1 MMIRRATSTDIETLV
16 GIEDRAF
23 DPTDRLSRRSFR
35 YLLTKAHGALLVAE
49 KHGQVKGYAAVL
61 VNAGTALA
69 RLYSFAVDATCRQ
82 QGIGHALLGAAEALA
97 EESGGVCL
105 RTEVRKD
112 NESAIQLLD
121 RRGYRR
127 FGVLLAHYDDDMDA
141 LRYEKT
147 VASPHG
153 ESVRVPY
160 YQQTMDFT
168 CGPAALMMAM
178 QALDPALTL
187 DRKLETRLWRESTTI
202 FMTSGHGGCGPYG
215 MALSAYHRDFD
226 VEVYVNTATAL
237 FIDSVRNPEKKE
249 VMRLVEEDF
258 LEEIRSSSI
267 LVHDTGLSLGE
278 LEDHFRNGWIPV
290 VLISSYRIYQE
301 KFPHWLVVT
310 GFDERYIYVHDPL
323 LEPERGITFV
333 DRVNM
338 PILKREF
345 ERMTRY
351 GKVGQ
356 KAALVLRK
364 RTTTPDIPP
373 PDTVS

>member
-1 MMIRRATSTDIETLV
+1 MIRTATAADIETLL
-16 GIEDRAF
+16 GIEDRSF
-23 DPTDRLSRRSFR
+23 DPTDRLSRRNFR

-49 KHGQVKGYAAVL
+49 EEERVRGYAAVL
-61 VNAGTALA
+61 LSAGTALA
-69 RLYSFAVDATCRQ
+69 RLYSFAVEEEFRQ
-82 QGIGHALLGAAEALA
+82 RGVGNTLLNAAEELA
-97 EESGGVCL
+97 EKLGGASL

-112 NESAIQLLD
+112 NGPAIRLLK

-127 FGVLLAHYDDDMDA
+127 FGILLAYYDDDMDA

-178 QALDPALTL
+178 QALDPDLTL

-226 VEVYVNTATAL
+226 VEVYLNAATSL
-237 FIDSVRNPEKKE
+237 FIDSVRSPEKKV

-267 LVHDTGLSLGE
+267 LVHDNGLSLGE
-278 LEDHFRNGWIPV
+278 LEERFRSGWIPV

-323 LEPERGITFV
+323 VEPDRGITIV

-338 PILKREF
+338 PIPRKEF

-364 RTTTPDIPP
+364 KNPNP
-373 PDTVS
+373 

>member
-1 MMIRRATSTDIETLV
+1 MIRFGTAADIETLV
-16 GIEDRAF
+16 YIEERSF
-23 DPTDRLSRRSFR
+23 DQTDRLSRRNFR
-35 YLLTKAHGALLVAE
+35 YLLTKAHGDLLVAE
-49 KHGQVKGYAAVL
+49 KEGLVRGYAAVL
-61 VNAGTALA
+61 LSAGTALA
-69 RLYSFAVDATCRQ
+69 RLYSFAVEEESRQ
-82 QGIGHALLGAAEALA
+82 HGIGNALLEAAENLA
-97 EESGGVCL
+97 EKSGGACL

-112 NESAIQLLD
+112 NDPTCRLLK
-121 RRGYRR
+121 RRSYRR
-127 FGVLLAHYDDDMDA
+127 FGVLLAYYDDDMDA

-147 VASPHG
+147 VASPHE
-153 ESVRVPY
+153 ESLRVPY
-160 YQQTMDFT
+160 YQQTLDFT

-178 QALDPALTL
+178 QALDPGIVLN
-187 DRKLETRLWRESTTI
+187 RKLETRLWRESTTI

-215 MALSAYHRDFD
+215 MALSAYHRSFD
-226 VEVYVNTATAL
+226 VEVYLNTATSL
-237 FIDSVRNPEKKE
+237 FIDSVRSPEKKV

-267 LVHDTGLSLGE
+267 LVHDNGVSLGE
-278 LEDHFRNGWIPV
+278 LEERFRDGWIPV

-323 LEPERGITFV
+323 VESERGITFV

-338 PILKREF
+338 PIPKKEF

-364 RTTTPDIPP
+364 KATVPNTLPPRTTP
-373 PDTVS
+373 

>member
-1 MMIRRATSTDIETLV
+1 MIRPGTAADLETLLC
-16 GIEDRAF
+16 IEKRSF
-23 DPTDRLSRRSFR
+23 DHTDRLSRRNFR
-35 YLLTKAHGALLVAE
+35 YLLTKAHGALLVAT
-49 KHGQVKGYAAVL
+49 KGGRVRGYTAVL
-61 VNAGTALA
+61 LSTGTALA
-69 RLYSFAVDATCRQ
+69 RLYSFAVEEESRR
-82 QGIGHALLGAAEALA
+82 QGIGNDLLEAAEHLA
-97 EESGGVCL
+97 EESGGACL

-112 NESAIQLLD
+112 NDATCRLLQ

-127 FGVLLAHYDDDMDA
+127 FGVLLAYYDDDMDA

-147 VASPHG
+147 VASPHE

-160 YQQTMDFT
+160 YQQTLDFT

-178 QALDPALTL
+178 QALDPGIVL

-215 MALSAYHRDFD
+215 MALSAYHRAFD
-226 VEVYVNTATAL
+226 VEVYVNTATSL
-237 FIDSVRNPEKKE
+237 FIDSVRSPEKKV

-258 LEEIRSSSI
+258 LEEIRCSSI
-267 LVHDTGLSLGE
+267 VVHDNGLSLGE
-278 LEDHFRNGWIPV
+278 LEERFRNGWIPV

-323 LEPERGITFV
+323 VESERGMTFV

-338 PILKREF
+338 PIPKKEF

-364 RTTTPDIPP
+364 KATVPAPLPPPTTP
-373 PDTVS
+373 

>member
-1 MMIRRATSTDIETLV
+1 MNIRTATSSDIETLV
-16 GIEDRAF
+16 GIEERAF

-35 YLLTKAHGALLVAE
+35 YLLSKAHGTLLVAE
-49 KHGQVKGYAAVL
+49 EKKLVRGYAAVL
-61 VNAGTALA
+61 LNTGTALA
-69 RLYSFAVDATCRQ
+69 RLYSFAVDEEYRKR
-82 QGIGHALLGAAEALA
+82 GVGNSLLAAAEDVA
-97 EESGGVCL
+97 EKSDGVCL
-105 RTEVRKD
+105 RTEIRKD
-112 NESAIQLLD
+112 NESAIRLLN

-127 FGVLLAHYDDDMDA
+127 FGILLAHYDDDMDA

-147 VASPHG
+147 VVSPHG
-153 ESVRVPY
+153 ESVWVPY

-178 QALDPALTL
+178 QALDPVFTL

-226 VEVYVNTATAL
+226 VEVYVNTATSL
-237 FIDSVRNPEKKE
+237 FVDSVRSPEKKE

-258 LEEIRSSSI
+258 LEEIRACSI
-267 LVHDTGLSLGE
+267 LVHDNGLSLGE
-278 LEDHFRNGWIPV
+278 LEERFRSGWIPV

-310 GFDERYIYVHDPL
+310 GFDDRYIYVHDPL
-323 LEPERGITFV
+323 IEPERGITFV

-356 KAALVLRK
+356 KAALLLRK
-364 RTTTPDIPP
+364 RSTTAEVPP
-373 PDTVS
+373 SRSVS

>member
-1 MMIRRATSTDIETLV
+1 MIIRAATSADIEALV
-16 GIEDRAF
+16 GIEDRSF

-35 YLLTKAHGALLVAE
+35 YLLTKAHGTLLVAE
-49 KHGQVKGYAAVL
+49 DEGKIFGYAAVL
-61 VNAGTALA
+61 LNAGTALA
-69 RLYSFAVDATCRQ
+69 RLYSFAVDAHCRRH
-82 QGIGHALLGAAEALA
+82 GVGNALLAAAEHFA
-97 EESGGVCL
+97 EESDGVCL

-112 NESAIQLLD
+112 NEPAVRFLKQ
-121 RRGYRR
+121 RGYRR

-147 VASPHG
+147 VVSPHG
-153 ESVRVPY
+153 ESIRVPY

-178 QALDPALTL
+178 QALDPVLTL

-258 LEEIRSSSI
+258 LEEIRTSSI
-267 LVHDTGLSLGE
+267 LVHDTGLCLGE
-278 LEDHFRNGWIPV
+278 LEDRFRSGWIPV

-310 GFDERYIYVHDPL
+310 GFDDRYIYVHDPL
-323 LEPERGITFV
+323 IEPERGITFV

-345 ERMTRY
+345 EHMTRY

-364 RTTTPDIPP
+364 RSTTSGVLPSR
-373 PDTVS
+373 TVS